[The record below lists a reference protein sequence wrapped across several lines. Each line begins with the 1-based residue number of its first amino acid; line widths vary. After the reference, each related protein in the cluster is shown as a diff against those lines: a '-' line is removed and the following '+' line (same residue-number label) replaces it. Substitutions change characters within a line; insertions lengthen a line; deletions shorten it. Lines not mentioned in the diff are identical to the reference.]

1 MDDRRDCAGNA
12 RRSNHDLSKEL
23 ERAWRMAGRD
33 STHVPRHCTPGIK
46 VGRSNLQDAPRSVF
60 SSDRRQDFRRDVLRD
75 ESLQRPAV
83 RHAIA
88 REARE
93 TVARMKNVLRTDRGR
108 DVPNDVVVLRPE
120 KGKRGDQGACAD
132 ARDDLELRSDCRGH
146 FRL

>member
-1 MDDRRDCAGNA
+1 KSSSVPGAWLDAIAPMFHVTA
-12 RRSNHDLSKEL
+12 RPASRS
-23 ERAWRMAGRD
+23 
-33 STHVPRHCTPGIK
+33 V
-46 VGRSNLQDAPRSVF
+46 VSNLQDAPRSVF

-132 ARDDLELRSDCRGH
+132 ARDDLERRPVAMRAPSSQNSRGE
-146 FRL
+146 RTGISATR